1 MNIDNLRECVDLA
14 RTLSFTQTAQR
25 YFITQPVLSKH
36 VANVEQGVG
45 DRDLLAGKERGAPAR
60 ASGGPSSSGAKSCS
74 IATTRCSR
82 RWNI

>member
-36 VANVEQGVG
+36 VANVE
-45 DRDLLAGKERGAPAR
+45 KELGL
-60 ASGGPSSSGAKSCS
+60 SL
-74 IATTRCSR
+74 IH
-82 RWNI
+82 I

>member
-36 VANVEQGVG
+36 VANVEKELGIEIFLRGKNGVHLTG
-45 DRDLLAGKERGAPAR
+45 IGRR
-60 ASGGPSSSGAKSCS
+60 SSSGAKSCS
-74 IATTRCSR
+74 IATTRCSK